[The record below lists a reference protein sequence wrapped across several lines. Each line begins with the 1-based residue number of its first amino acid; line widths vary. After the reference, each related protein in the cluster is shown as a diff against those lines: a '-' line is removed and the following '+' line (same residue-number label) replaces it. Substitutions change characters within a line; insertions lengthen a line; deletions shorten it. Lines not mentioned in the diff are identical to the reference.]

1 MDALKALLA
10 VTLAVYA
17 TGWTAQVVDWYVPE
31 HVVRSSPGIYQSTQ
45 ATSQITVNPYRGRA
59 TFSVTYL
66 PALIIKFHVRGR
78 AVKVS
83 PNAVMIE
90 GHGRKATIKCYGNAM
105 VVRAPHPTVRPFIS
119 RPHPKV
125 FTYTILESKHYSL
138 YFNRSGYLL
147 FVKHG
152 PRTATISALPL
163 IPLV

>member
-17 TGWTAQVVDWYVPE
+17 VGWTSQVIDWYVPE
-31 HVVRSSPGIYQSTQ
+31 HIVRSSPGIYQSTQ

-59 TFSVTYL
+59 TFTVTYL
-66 PALIIKFHVRGR
+66 PALIIKFHVRGH
-78 AVKVS
+78 AVRVA
-83 PNAVMIE
+83 PNAVVVK
-90 GHGRKATIKCYGNAM
+90 GHGRKALIRCYGNSM
-105 VVRAPHPTVRPFIS
+105 TVKCPHPIIRPFIS

-125 FTYTILESKHYSL
+125 YTYTILESKRYSV

-147 FVKHG
+147 FVRKT
-152 PRTATISALPL
+152 PRSATISALPL